1 MKSKVGQELVTIFTD
16 NVKAIREYRGLTQRA
31 AAKLAGMH
39 HVRWCEMEKSTKTP
53 YTKTLV
59 KAAIA
64 LSVEP
69 YELLDPKT
77 KERFRV
83 D

>member
-1 MKSKVGQELVTIFTD
+1 MRTKEEQELVTIFTE
-16 NVKAIREYRGLTQRA
+16 NVKAVRKYRGLTQRA
-31 AAKLAGMH
+31 AAALAGMH
-39 HVRWCEMEKSTKTP
+39 HIRWCEMEKSTKTP
-53 YTKTLV
+53 YTETLV
-59 KAAIA
+59 KAAVA

-77 KERFRV
+77 KERFHA